1 MCSKVSLDTNVS
13 KQILLNSKKF
23 NIMDA
28 HGVAHGIPIPKQ
40 LIYEELNGLILYR
53 KGYQDV
59 LNQTKTIEAIMGCGS
74 LQSIIISLLLRY
86 LYTNLDENEY
96 EIATNEAGLHL
107 SLGNNLSAD
116 IALYSLAAATA
127 YELNKH
133 YFNIP
138 PKIVIEVDVSIA
150 LDNISDIAY
159 IHQKIQALFDFGVE
173 RVLWVLTADK
183 KILIAEPN
191 QDWILRD
198 WAKEVQLMDG
208 HTFNLMQMIQKK
220 GYKI

>member
-1 MCSKVSLDTNVS
+1 
-13 KQILLNSKKF
+13 
-23 NIMDA
+23 MDA
-28 HGVAHGIPIPKQ
+28 HGVISGIPIAIPKQ
-40 LIYEELNGLILYR
+40 LIYEELNGKILYR
-53 KGYQDV
+53 KGYQHV
-59 LNQTKTIEAIMGCGS
+59 LNKTKTIEEIMGCSS
-74 LQSIIISLLLRY
+74 LQSIVISVMLSY
-86 LYTNLDENEY
+86 LYRNIEDEGY
-96 EIATNEAGLHL
+96 AIATNEAGLHL
-107 SLGNNLSAD
+107 SLGTNLSAD
-116 IALYSLAAATA
+116 IALYPIETA
-127 YELNKH
+127 VAYLLDNH

-150 LDNISDIAY
+150 LDNISDVAY

-173 RVLWVLTADK
+173 RVLWILTPDK

-198 WAKEVQLMDG
+198 WAKDVQLMNG